1 MNETPELWSW
11 WVGALGLSGVAGLSL
26 VATGRRLGVSGAVG
40 RLVAAA
46 ESRKAHQDA
55 PEATNRPGSSLLFLG
70 GIALGGLLA
79 GGGTGTTVADAA
91 WAERFGGGASALA
104 AAVVGGLLVG
114 FGTRVSGG
122 CTSGH
127 GLVGCALLSPRS
139 LVATAAFFGTA
150 IAVSLSLD
158 VIGGAP

>member
-1 MNETPELWSW
+1 MNETLEPWSW

-40 RLVAAA
+40 RVLSAARGA
-46 ESRKAHQDA
+46 KELPEA
-55 PEATNRPGSSLLFLG
+55 PEAGPSRLSSLLFLG
-70 GIALGGLLA
+70 GIVLGGLLA

-91 WAERFGGGASALA
+91 WAERFGGGASAFA
-104 AAVVGGLLVG
+104 AAVGGGLLVG
-114 FGTRVSGG
+114 LGTRLSGG

-150 IAVSLSLD
+150 IAVSLWLD
-158 VIGGAP
+158 VVGGAS